1 MTRFLHKLSGAV
13 IWFLFAAMGGALI
26 YANGLRVE
34 DGVLGLFYVQE
45 KWLVLMGAGALM
57 VLIALLY
64 LVTFGPRNPKM
75 RYITF
80 ESGEGS
86 VSISVNAVRDYIRKL
101 SGEFSAVVDIDP
113 RITAEKDR
121 IRMDLNVDLV
131 AGVRIP
137 ELSAALQNRVRESL
151 REGLGI
157 TDIAEIK
164 VRVQEISGEPALP
177 DRE

>member
-1 MTRFLHKLSGAV
+1 MTKFLHILSGMAV
-13 IWFLFAAMGGALI
+13 WFLFSATGVALI
-26 YANGLRVE
+26 HVKIP
-34 DGVLGLFYVQE
+34 GVTRTLFDFIPPSGSWPSV
-45 KWLVLMGAGALM
+45 GIGALM

-86 VSISVNAVRDYIRKL
+86 VSISVNAVREYIRKL

-164 VRVQEISGEPALP
+164 VRVQEISGEPALS